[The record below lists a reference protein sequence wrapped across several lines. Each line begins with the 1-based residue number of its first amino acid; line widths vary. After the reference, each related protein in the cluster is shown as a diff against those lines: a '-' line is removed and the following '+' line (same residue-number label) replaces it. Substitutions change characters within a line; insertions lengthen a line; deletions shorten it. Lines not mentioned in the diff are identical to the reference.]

1 MAILPRPASPSAFLA
16 DLRAFVTSGDHRH
29 RVLGASFAIAV
40 TALWIF
46 GFVIESRWGV
56 LPEGEQVT
64 YAMDF
69 APDRTDAQIIA
80 QNKADQKKKDA
91 ALAERRRQFQ
101 KVDDAMSKM
110 GL

>member
-16 DLRAFVTSGDHRH
+16 DLRAFITGGDHRYK
-29 RVLGASFAIAV
+29 LIGASFAIGV

-69 APDRTDAQIIA
+69 PPDRTDEQIIA

-91 ALAERRRQFQ
+91 LLAERRRQFQ
-101 KVDDAMSKM
+101 KVDDAMTKM
-110 GL
+110 GF

>member
-16 DLRAFVTSGDHRH
+16 DLRAFVTGGDHPYK
-29 RVLGASFAIAV
+29 VIGATFAIGV

-69 APDRTDAQIIA
+69 PADRTDAQIVA
-80 QNKADQKKKDA
+80 QNKADQRKRDA

-101 KVDDAMSKM
+101 KVDDAMSKL
-110 GL
+110 GF